1 MSNSNSDPQLSVRS
15 FPAFSAPVCVDGSNT
30 MKAIRYHAFGGPD
43 ELRVDE
49 IPVPHAGP
57 GEIRIAVH
65 YAGVNPS
72 DWKRREGQY
81 QAFEDGVLPL
91 TVGVEA
97 SGIVDEIGDSVSG
110 VAIGDAVFGF
120 GDGTVAEKAILSH
133 WAVKPAAVSFAVA
146 AGLPVMTD
154 TASRALDE
162 VNIKTG
168 QTLLVSGA
176 AGGVGTAIVQ
186 LACLHGIT
194 VIGSA
199 SSPKHGYLASLGAI
213 PTTYGPGL
221 QERITHLAPGG
232 VDAAIDVAGSGV
244 IPELISIVGHPAR
257 VLSVADLSA
266 EQYGAKFSHGPPVHP
281 ELILANIARLC
292 ANGLFKLHIAGVY
305 PLQQTADAH
314 RVSAEGHVTGKLVIK
329 VC

>member
-1 MSNSNSDPQLSVRS
+1 MPNSTSYPHLSVS
-15 FPAFSAPVCVDGSNT
+15 TLPAFSHPSCLNGSNT

-43 ELRVDE
+43 ELRIDE

-65 YAGVNPS
+65 CAGVNPS

-81 QAFEDGVLPL
+81 QAFEDVVFPL

-97 SGIVDEIGDSVSG
+97 SGIVDEIGDGVSG

-120 GDGTVAEKAILSH
+120 GDGTVAEKAILTH
-133 WAVKPAAVSFAVA
+133 WAAKPVAVSFEVA
-146 AGLPVMTD
+146 AGLPVIVD

-162 VNIKTG
+162 VNIETG

-186 LACLHGIT
+186 LACLRGIT

-213 PTTYGPGL
+213 ATTYGPGL
-221 QERITHLAPGG
+221 QERIAHLAPMG

-244 IPELISIVGHPAR
+244 IPELISIVGNPAR
-257 VLSVADLSA
+257 VLSVADFSA
-266 EQYGAKFSHGPPVHP
+266 EHYGAKFSHGPPEKP
-281 ELILANIARLC
+281 ELALAKIARLC
-292 ANGLFKLHIAGVY
+292 ADGLFRLHIEDVY
-305 PLQQTADAH
+305 PLHQTADAH